1 MESIW
6 RIKGREFANCNCA
19 DGCPCQFNAS
29 PTYGDCRV
37 AVGDLAEFHLDSN
50 GVVRSWPTATPP
62 RRVAGTACDRRE
74 IMNPNR
80 MWAGVGLCLF
90 AAVVLA
96 ATSVAAVISFQG
108 GANPSAVV
116 VIRFLG
122 GGLVLYTLLLVSG
135 APARLAPRAMMIA
148 FAIGAAQAIQSY
160 ALYSSLD
167 RIPIG
172 LTMIIFYVFPLMV
185 GVLASAIG
193 QDRLT
198 GRLVAA
204 LIVAFFGLVLVFNF
218 TGAGLDVSGAL
229 FAGLAAISWTI
240 VVVFGTRLA
249 AGGDSRP
256 VTLHIQLSALVL
268 FGLALAVTGEV
279 RFPTAGAG
287 WTALALIPFL
297 YGAAMAA
304 FFTATQIIGSVR
316 TSLLMNFEAV
326 SAILLGYLVLGQTLA
341 PLQLAGAAIVIAALF
356 VARRRAG

>member
-1 MESIW
+1 MNLERIW
-6 RIKGREFANCNCA
+6 
-19 DGCPCQFNAS
+19 
-29 PTYGDCRV
+29 V
-37 AVGDLAEFHLDSN
+37 
-50 GVVRSWPTATPP
+50 
-62 RRVAGTACDRRE
+62 
-74 IMNPNR
+74 
-80 MWAGVGLCLF
+80 GVGLVLF

-96 ATSVAAVISFQG
+96 TTSVAAVISFNA

-116 VIRFLG
+116 VIRFMG
-122 GGLVLYTLLLVSG
+122 GAIVLYTLLLATG
-135 APARLAPRAMMIA
+135 APARLTPRARLIA
-148 FAIGAAQAIQSY
+148 AAIGAAQAVQSY

-167 RIPIG
+167 RIPVG

-198 GRLVAA
+198 RRLIAA
-204 LIVAFFGLVLVFNF
+204 LAIAFMGLILVFNV
-218 TGAGLDVSGAL
+218 TGAGLDLAGAL
-229 FAGLAAISWTI
+229 FAGLAACAWTI

-256 VTLHIQLSALVL
+256 VTLHIQLSALIW
-268 FGLALAVTGEV
+268 FSIALAVTGEM
-279 RFPTAGAG
+279 RFPTGAGG

-297 YGAAMAA
+297 YGLAMAA

-326 SAILLGYLVLGQTLA
+326 SAIVLGYLVLGQALA
-341 PLQLAGAAIVIAALF
+341 PLQLAGAAIVIAALI